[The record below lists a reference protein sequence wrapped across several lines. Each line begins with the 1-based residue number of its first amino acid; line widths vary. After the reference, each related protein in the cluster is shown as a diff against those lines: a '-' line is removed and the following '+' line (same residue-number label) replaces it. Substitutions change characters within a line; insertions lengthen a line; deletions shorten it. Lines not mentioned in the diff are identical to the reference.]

1 MIMEKEKEQIQIK
14 QMGQQPTQISHA
26 DWRWVT
32 LHFVKIRRR
41 HVSPP
46 PPPPPIL
53 GQTIDR
59 CANAPINGLP

>member
-32 LHFVKIRRR
+32 LIFFNILRESV
-41 HVSPP
+41 PP